1 MQYLTETEMQHIVNE
16 TCAALSREPRVTI
29 RLEPLHG
36 ETHWEGGINGHFF
49 RIRTAQSQIVG
60 ANTKCHRISEGSRT
74 QHRHLGARYEAHSHQ
89 TCFEVRVL
97 KRNDLELH
105 ADFSVF

>member
-36 ETHWEGGINGHFF
+36 ETHW
-49 RIRTAQSQIVG
+49 
-60 ANTKCHRISEGSRT
+60 
-74 QHRHLGARYEAHSHQ
+74 
-89 TCFEVRVL
+89 
-97 KRNDLELH
+97 
-105 ADFSVF
+105 